1 MPNDLRVYEPHSNAG
16 WGPSQWRAMVAE
28 LRDSRD
34 LAWWMFRRNFVSRYR
49 QTLFGL
55 FGIVLEPM
63 LLVLPF
69 LFLERLGV
77 LNTGDAGVPYA
88 LYALLGQSFWMLFQ
102 DGINQCGSAITSGGS
117 MVVKI
122 NFAKE
127 TLVVAQL
134 GQVLVNIL
142 VRLLLVAALF
152 LWHGIAPAWTA
163 PLALLAA
170 LPLLCLTLG
179 VGLLLAFANA
189 LVRDLATYVRIL
201 LPFVMLMTPI
211 MYVTPKSPAFE
222 AFTRLNPLAHLVLA
236 PRDLILYGRLADA
249 HAYAAAAAG
258 SVAVLILG
266 WRLFHLAE
274 ARLAERLGA
283 R

>member
-16 WGPSQWRAMVAE
+16 WGPSQWRGMVDE
-28 LRDSRD
+28 LWESRD
-34 LAWWMFRRNFVSRYR
+34 LVWWMFRRNFVSRYR

-69 LFLERLGV
+69 LFLDRLGV
-77 LNTGDAGVPYA
+77 LHTGDPGVPYVI
-88 LYALLGQSFWMLFQ
+88 YALLGQSFWMLFQ
-102 DGINQCGSAITSGGS
+102 DGINQCGGAITSGGS

-127 TLVVAQL
+127 TLVIAQL

-142 VRLLLVAALF
+142 IRLILVAAIF
-152 LWHGIAPAWTA
+152 VWQGIVPAWTA
-163 PLALLAA
+163 PLAVLAT

-179 VGLLLAFANA
+179 IGLILAFANA
-189 LVRDLATYVRIL
+189 LVRDLSTYVRVF
-201 LPFVMLMTPI
+201 LPFMMLMTPV
-211 MYVTPKSPAFE
+211 MYVAPRSPVFE
-222 AFTRLNPLAHLVLA
+222 AFTRVNPLAHLVLA
-236 PRDLILYGRLADA
+236 PRDLILYGHLTDGRAF
-249 HAYAAAAAG
+249 AYATAG
-258 SVAVLILG
+258 SVVVLILG